1 MIAMQLDDK
10 IVDSLAGKS
19 LTDVTKT
26 IRWDRALKEFHL
38 VNLVLSFGNSS
49 LVISLDES
57 AQAPCMQVEVHN
69 GG

>member
-26 IRWDRALKEFHL
+26 VRWDRALKEFHL

-57 AQAPCMQVEVHN
+57 AQVPCMQVEVRN